1 MTFLVSLGLCWNLE
15 APALAVNTEVMG
27 EQRWGLGVSEK
38 GLGGGSLW
46 AVWIMRVCC
55 GALCLALLEASGTAC
70 RWLVGSLTATYLA
83 IQVDPSLGVSG
94 PSCSGM
100 ATPALW
106 PLRGMRRGAREMRQM
121 RALLTLHSCHYAH
134 S

>member
-1 MTFLVSLGLCWNLE
+1 
-15 APALAVNTEVMG
+15 MG

-38 GLGGGSLW
+38 DLGGGSLW

-106 PLRGMRRGAREMRQM
+106 PLRGMRRGAREMRQL
-121 RALLTLHSCHYAH
+121 RALLTLQVHAVTMLVLKRLLV
-134 S
+134 